1 MTESKS
7 ELSGRQQKA
16 IAEVLAGPTVTEAL
30 RRAKVGRT
38 QWYTWLN
45 DPQFKSYYETR
56 RKQLTDEA
64 FESVRTALTRA
75 VNVLVNLLDDQTNTD
90 DRLRRQAAIDL
101 IKIHLDQNEMADLV
115 ERVELLEKGGI

>member
-1 MTESKS
+1 MT

-16 IAEVLAGPTVTEAL
+16 IAEVLAGPTIAEAL
-30 RRAKVGRT
+30 RRAKVART
-38 QWYTWLN
+38 QWYSWLN
-45 DPQFKSYYETR
+45 YPTFKAYYEAR
-56 RKQLTDEA
+56 RKQLSDEA

-115 ERVELLEKGGI
+115 ERVELLEKGNK